1 MFLPFNFLPL
11 YGIRH
16 GMSEDLANYLIAVL
30 NAASIFG
37 RIIPGYIGDKMG
49 RFNMMVVI
57 SFLSAVLV
65 LALWLPST
73 GAGAIITFAALY
85 GFSTGAFV
93 SLAPAL
99 IAQISDIREF
109 GVRSGALF
117 AVVSFG
123 ALTGNPIAGALV
135 SRDHGG
141 YRGAQLFAGCTLLA
155 GSILFLLARL
165 RLSGRQLH
173 TIV

>member
-11 YGIRH
+11 YGIKH
-16 GMSEDLANYLIAVL
+16 GMSPDLANYLIAVL

-37 RIIPGYIGDKMG
+37 RIIPGYVGDKMG
-49 RFNMMVVI
+49 RFNMMILVA
-57 SFLSAVLV
+57 FLSTILV

-73 GAGAIITFAALY
+73 GAGAIVTFAGLY

-123 ALTGNPIAGALV
+123 ALTGNPIAGALI
-135 SRDHGG
+135 DHYHGG
-141 YRGAQLFAGCTLLA
+141 YRGAQLFAGCVLLA
-155 GSILFLLARL
+155 ASILFLLARL
-165 RLSGRQLH
+165 RLAGLNLR